1 MISRQLCK
9 TRSFAG
15 ADLKTNYP
23 LPTETS
29 RVMKKIKYYYNTHT
43 LRYEKLETPL
53 RVKLL
58 RVFGFIAAALVTAA
72 IISLLA
78 FRFIGSPN
86 EKLLRAENERMKDR
100 YRELSR
106 QTTKIEQQMKELE
119 TRDNEVYRSIFE
131 ATPIPDSARLKEL
144 EKEQQIAKVEGMEQD
159 DLINSIVTTLNNMGS
174 RIIAQKASYKDL
186 AGMMNNKEKLL
197 AATPAIQPVS
207 NADLKR
213 IASGFGYRIDPVYKT
228 VKLHPGLDF
237 SAPAGTPIYATADG
251 SIEVAGNR
259 GDGYGNCVIIN
270 HGYGYKTLY
279 GHMFRVKARGG
290 QRVKRGEVIGWVG
303 STGKSTGPHCHYEVI
318 KNGNKIDPIYF
329 FYNDLTPEQF
339 DRLLKLAA
347 ASNQSFD

>member
-1 MISRQLCK
+1 
-9 TRSFAG
+9 
-15 ADLKTNYP
+15 
-23 LPTETS
+23 
-29 RVMKKIKYYYNTHT
+29 MKKIKYYYNTHT
-43 LRYEKLETPL
+43 LRYEKLETPV

-100 YRELSR
+100 YRELSKE
-106 QTTKIEQQMKELE
+106 TKKIEQQMKELE
-119 TRDNEVYRSIFE
+119 DRDNEVYRSIFE
-131 ATPIPDSARLKEL
+131 ATPIPDSARLKDL
-144 EKEQQIAKVEGMEQD
+144 EKEQQITKVEGMEQN
-159 DLINSIVTTLNNMGS
+159 DLINSIITSLNNMGS
-174 RIIAQKASYKDL
+174 RINVQKASYKDL
-186 AGMMNNKEKLL
+186 GGMVKDKEKLL

-237 SAPAGTPIYATADG
+237 AAPAGTPIYATADG
-251 SIEVAGNR
+251 TVEFAGNR
-259 GDGYGNCVIIN
+259 GDGYGNNVIIN
-270 HGYGYKTLY
+270 HGYGYKTLF
-279 GHMFRVKARGG
+279 GHMFRIKARGG

-347 ASNQSFD
+347 AANQSFD